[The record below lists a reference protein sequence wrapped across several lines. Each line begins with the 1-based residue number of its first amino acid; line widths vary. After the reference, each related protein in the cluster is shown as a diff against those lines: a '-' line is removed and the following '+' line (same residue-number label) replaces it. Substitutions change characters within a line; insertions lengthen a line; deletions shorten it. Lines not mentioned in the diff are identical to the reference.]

1 MLGGLKVVEG
11 RVVLLTEVEELGVAG
26 LELGVVRPEVELG
39 LFGVRGDRRLAGH
52 LLPAAVADVH
62 GVGHSERPRGAWRA
76 LSSSPPAKG
85 EGAMGRDGV
94 VMYGA

>member
-26 LELGVVRPEVELG
+26 LELGVVGPEVELG

-62 GVGHSERPRGAWRA
+62 GVGVQGAVEVLGVARA
-76 LSSSPPAKG
+76 PVHLPK
-85 EGAMGRDGV
+85 
-94 VMYGA
+94 